1 MLDEWQPKTDG
12 SEWIFPSSRTGG
24 VRSAGKLLKKDLLR
38 RSDISTT
45 KNVCGRAPSPDM
57 RKAHNKLLKQL
68 IPDGFQ
74 TK

>member
-1 MLDEWQPKTDG
+1 MEVSGYFHRRGLAARAVQESCSQ
-12 SEWIFPSSRTGG
+12 
-24 VRSAGKLLKKDLLR
+24 KDLLR